1 MIVVIC
7 FAVVMPLVIVCV
19 IVIATYRGFLQNP
32 DQAFERTP
40 YRPIVWDMWAKP
52 SRGRSF
58 ERPIGFLKKTPRGL
72 CPHVFAGL
80 DPLRGS
86 CGHGAYRLKNPCASS
101 RGAFK
106 TAHIFL
112 FRICWKRADCWTWAV
127 NSSGLTCCGNRSG
140 QDLRT
145 RTELF
150 VWISVV
156 FCSCLYKIKVFCSCL
171 YKIKF
176 CARQNLLVFQP
187 PKIAHLSLGTNDT
200 KKNEQNPYS
209 WTCWDW

>member
-1 MIVVIC
+1 MDVMCRHVQGVVVMIVVIC

-86 CGHGAYRLKNPCASS
+86 CGHGPPE
-101 RGAFK
+101 GF
-106 TAHIFL
+106 AHVTHA
-112 FRICWKRADCWTWAV
+112 R
-127 NSSGLTCCGNRSG
+127 GLT
-140 QDLRT
+140 
-145 RTELF
+145 
-150 VWISVV
+150 
-156 FCSCLYKIKVFCSCL
+156 
-171 YKIKF
+171 
-176 CARQNLLVFQP
+176 
-187 PKIAHLSLGTNDT
+187 
-200 KKNEQNPYS
+200 
-209 WTCWDW
+209 